1 MKKKLAAG
9 LLSAALLVGGA
20 TTAFAATDPAKVE
33 DIKSLYQQIFGIQ
46 KQILQK
52 EVEAGA
58 LTQDQ
63 ANTAQSLMEQRQT
76 LQEQALDNGQVFGPG
91 MGMGIGRWGFYGAN
105 NGQPLT
111 EEQQKAFNDMMQ
123 ERLKL
128 QEEALKNG
136 TLVPGTHGGFG
147 RWGGVTPWGAT
158 TQPSTDTG
166 TTN

>member
-1 MKKKLAAG
+1 MKKKLAASV
-9 LLSAALLVGGA
+9 LSAALLVGGA
-20 TTAFAATDPAKVE
+20 TTAFAATDPAKVA
-33 DIKSLYQQIFGIQ
+33 DIKSLYQQMFGIQ

-63 ANTAQSLMEQRQT
+63 ANAAQSLMEQRQT
-76 LQEQALDNGQVFGPG
+76 WQEQALDNGQVWGPG
-91 MGMGIGRWGFYGAN
+91 IGMGRWGYYGSN

-111 EEQQKAFNDMMQ
+111 ADQQKALTDMMQ

-136 TLVPGTHGGFG
+136 TLVPGMHGGFG
-147 RWGGVTPWGAT
+147 RWGGIAPWGT
-158 TQPSTDTG
+158 ITQPSTDAG